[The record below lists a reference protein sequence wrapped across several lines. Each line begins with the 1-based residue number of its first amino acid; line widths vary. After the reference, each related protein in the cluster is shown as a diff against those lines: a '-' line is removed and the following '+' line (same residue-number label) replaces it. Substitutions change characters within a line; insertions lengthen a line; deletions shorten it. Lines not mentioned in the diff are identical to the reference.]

1 MKKSE
6 KFTRR
11 KFFPLLGSSFL
22 IPFVASA
29 MDTSSDSKTEDEA
42 YEVLLKPDG
51 STVKVKKSVLSK
63 AEKVNQKLSNSALL
77 GWLKK

>member
-6 KFTRR
+6 KLTRR
-11 KFFPLLGSSFL
+11 RFFPLLGSSFL

-29 MDTSSDSKTEDEA
+29 IDASPNSESEDEA

-51 STVKVKKSVLSK
+51 STVKVKKSVLSN